1 MAKECVT
8 GEQQHSD
15 NLAAADAGTYD
26 AGSVT
31 TAEDSQQKLE
41 DTCEQL
47 FTRLKEARRNV
58 GRPED
63 FRVNYQNSADVSF
76 QL

>member
-1 MAKECVT
+1 MT
-8 GEQQHSD
+8 GEQQQSD
-15 NLAAADAGTYD
+15 NSAAADPGTCD

-31 TAEDSQQKLE
+31 SAEDLQQKLE

-47 FTRLKEARRNV
+47 FTQLKEARRGV

-63 FRVNYQNSADVSF
+63 FRVNYQNSADFSF